1 MKYLKKLTVPT
12 KAKFIWLQCS
22 EKGTYFHLLITRNEL
37 NTGYSLSQ
45 QSFLFIESF
54 KSILGQLQA
63 FGIENKKQSKQH

>member
-1 MKYLKKLTVPT
+1 MSW
-12 KAKFIWLQCS
+12 I
-22 EKGTYFHLLITRNEL
+22 
-37 NTGYSLSQ
+37 GYSLSQ